1 MIQLF
6 EQLKSVYKMVK
17 QPVDLT
23 ESFQG
28 SAIAKQAFD
37 LKRQVKQKDEEIQE
51 LQAEITTIKLGKL
64 DAIQKAELEQQIQA
78 LTAQLAESGGVQS
91 VSINQVQ
98 RNPKQPRQMITEAM
112 VKERAASLEEH
123 GQQAPIIL
131 FPPNANGISLIFD
144 GELRW
149 RGATLLNS
157 KDSSAWQALE
167 AVYLPEGSSPN
178 DPQILERAIVTSL
191 HAEKLCALDLAEN
204 LISLISQDYSF
215 NAPQKQI
222 PEHLNALVNKLKA
235 SGKAQEFSDIRTA
248 EKQAQVKWI
257 KSIEWRTQ
265 EQDSILK
272 VLLKFKLN
280 PASVNTNIFPS
291 LDYPDDL
298 KEAIRST
305 GLEDGKV
312 RELAKLSNE
321 RLGFDKKKA
330 QKIRVEAT
338 KQVIDK
344 NLSVRDTRTL
354 VNQIINQHSPQ
365 QADKASNHVKKL
377 NQSLEK
383 FPVAKTDRES
393 LMVLHKSL
401 KSLLSKVEETLD
413 IS

>member
-1 MIQLF
+1 MA
-6 EQLKSVYKMVK
+6 K

-23 ESFQG
+23 ESYQG

-37 LKRQVKQKDEEIQE
+37 LKRQVKQKDEELQE
-51 LQAEITTIKLGKL
+51 LQAEIATIKLGKL
-64 DAIQKAELEQQIQA
+64 DTAQKAELEQQIQA
-78 LTAQLAESGGVQS
+78 LTAQLAQAGGVQKI
-91 VSINQVQ
+91 SIDQVQ

-131 FPPNANGISLIFD
+131 FPPNDDGISLIFD

-149 RGATLLNS
+149 RGANLLNS
-157 KDSSAWQALE
+157 KNRSSWQALD
-167 AVYLPEGSSPN
+167 AVYLTGGSSPE
-178 DPQILERAIVTSL
+178 DPQMLERAIVTSL

-204 LISLISQDYSF
+204 LVDLIAQEFSF
-215 NAPQKQI
+215 NDPQKQI
-222 PEHLNALVNKLKA
+222 PEHLNFLVNKLKA
-235 SGKAQEFSDIRTA
+235 SGRSHEFSDIRSA
-248 EKQAQVKWI
+248 EKQAQTTWI
-257 KSIEWRTQ
+257 ESIEWRSK
-265 EQDSILK
+265 EQDIVLK

-280 PASVNTNIFPS
+280 PASINTNIFPVLS
-291 LDYPDDL
+291 YPDDL
-298 KEAIRST
+298 KEAIRSA

-312 RELAKLSNE
+312 RELAKLHSE
-321 RLGFDKKKA
+321 RLGFDKKKT

-338 KQVIDK
+338 QEVVSR

-365 QADKASNHVKKL
+365 QASKASNYVTKL

-383 FPVAKTDRES
+383 FPVSKTDRES

-401 KSLLSKVEETLD
+401 RSLLSKVEEKLD
-413 IS
+413 VSSEG

>member
-1 MIQLF
+1 MT
-6 EQLKSVYKMVK
+6 K

-23 ESFQG
+23 ESYQG

-37 LKRQVKQKDEEIQE
+37 LKRQVKQKDEELQE
-51 LQAEITTIKLGKL
+51 LQAEIATIKLGKL
-64 DAIQKAELEQQIQA
+64 NTAQKAELEQQIQS
-78 LTAQLAESGGVQS
+78 LTAQLAQAGGVQKI
-91 VSINQVQ
+91 SINQVQ

-131 FPPNANGISLIFD
+131 FPPNDDGISLIFD

-149 RGATLLNS
+149 RGANLLNS
-157 KDSSAWQALE
+157 KNRSSWQALD
-167 AVYLPEGSSPN
+167 AVYLTGGSSPE
-178 DPQILERAIVTSL
+178 DPQMLERAIVTSL

-204 LISLISQDYSF
+204 LVDLIAQEFSF
-215 NAPQKQI
+215 NDPQKQI
-222 PEHLNALVNKLKA
+222 PEHLNFLVNKLKA
-235 SGKAQEFSDIRTA
+235 SGRSHEFSDIRSA
-248 EKQAQVKWI
+248 EKQAQTTWI
-257 KSIEWRTQ
+257 ESIEWRSK
-265 EQDSILK
+265 EQDIVLK

-280 PASVNTNIFPS
+280 PASINTNIFPVLS
-291 LDYPDDL
+291 YPDDL
-298 KEAIRST
+298 KEAIRSA

-312 RELAKLSNE
+312 RELAKLHSE
-321 RLGFDKKKA
+321 RLGFDKKKT

-338 KQVIDK
+338 QEVVSR

-365 QADKASNHVKKL
+365 QASKASNYVTKL

-383 FPVAKTDRES
+383 FPVSKTDQES

-401 KSLLSKVEETLD
+401 KSLLSKVEEKLD
-413 IS
+413 VSNEG

>member
-1 MIQLF
+1 MA
-6 EQLKSVYKMVK
+6 K

-23 ESFQG
+23 ESYQG

-37 LKRQVKQKDEEIQE
+37 LKRQVKQKDEELQE
-51 LQAEITTIKLGKL
+51 LQAEIATIKLGKL
-64 DAIQKAELEQQIQA
+64 DTAQKAELEQQIQA
-78 LTAQLAESGGVQS
+78 LTAQLAQAGGVQKI
-91 VSINQVQ
+91 SIDQVQ

-131 FPPNANGISLIFD
+131 FPPNDDGISLIFD

-149 RGATLLNS
+149 RGANLLNS
-157 KDSSAWQALE
+157 KNRSSWQALD
-167 AVYLPEGSSPN
+167 AVYLTGGSSPE
-178 DPQILERAIVTSL
+178 DPQMLERAIVTSL

-204 LISLISQDYSF
+204 LVDLIAQEFSF
-215 NAPQKQI
+215 NDPQKQI
-222 PEHLNALVNKLKA
+222 PEHLNFLVNKLKA
-235 SGKAQEFSDIRTA
+235 SGRSHEFSDIRSA
-248 EKQAQVKWI
+248 EKQAQTTWI
-257 KSIEWRTQ
+257 ESIEWRSK
-265 EQDSILK
+265 EQDIVLK

-280 PASVNTNIFPS
+280 PASINTNIFPVLS
-291 LDYPDDL
+291 YPDDL
-298 KEAIRST
+298 KEAIRSA

-312 RELAKLSNE
+312 RELAKLHSE
-321 RLGFDKKKA
+321 RLGFDKKKT

-338 KQVIDK
+338 QEVVSR

-365 QADKASNHVKKL
+365 QASKASNYVTKL

-383 FPVAKTDRES
+383 FPVSKTDRES

-401 KSLLSKVEETLD
+401 KSLLSKVEEKLD
-413 IS
+413 VSSEG

>member
-1 MIQLF
+1 MA
-6 EQLKSVYKMVK
+6 K
-17 QPVDLT
+17 QPVNLT
-23 ESFQG
+23 ESYQG

-51 LQAEITTIKLGKL
+51 LQVEIAAIRLGKL
-64 DAIQKAELEQQIQA
+64 DIAQKAELEQQIQG
-78 LTAQLAESGGVQS
+78 LTTQLAQSGGVQKIL
-91 VSINQVQ
+91 INQIQ

-131 FPPNANGISLIFD
+131 FPPNADGISLIFD

-204 LISLISQDYSF
+204 LIALICQDYSF
-215 NAPQKQI
+215 NAPQKEI
-222 PEHLNALVNKLKA
+222 PECLNALVNKLKA
-235 SGKAQEFSDIRTA
+235 AGRAQEFSDIRTA

-257 KSIEWRTQ
+257 ESIEWRSQ
-265 EQDSILK
+265 QQDSILK
-272 VLLKFKLN
+272 MLLKFKLN
-280 PASVNTNIFPS
+280 LASVNTNIFPALS
-291 LDYPDDL
+291 YPDDL
-298 KEAIRST
+298 KEAIRFI

-312 RELAKLSNE
+312 RELAKLNNE
-321 RLGFDKKKA
+321 RLGFDKKKT

-338 KQVIDK
+338 QQVIDK

-354 VNQIINQHSPQ
+354 VNQIIAQHSPQ
-365 QADKASNHVKKL
+365 QTGKASNHVKKL

-393 LMVLHKSL
+393 LIVLHKNL

>member
-1 MIQLF
+1 MA
-6 EQLKSVYKMVK
+6 K

-23 ESFQG
+23 ESYQG

-37 LKRQVKQKDEEIQE
+37 LKRQVKQKDEELQE
-51 LQAEITTIKLGKL
+51 LQAEIATIKLGKL
-64 DAIQKAELEQQIQA
+64 NTAQKAELEQQIQA
-78 LTAQLAESGGVQS
+78 LTAQLAQAGGVQKI
-91 VSINQVQ
+91 SINQVQ

-131 FPPNANGISLIFD
+131 FPPNDDGISLIFD

-149 RGATLLNS
+149 RGANLLNS
-157 KDSSAWQALE
+157 KNRSSWQALD
-167 AVYLPEGSSPN
+167 AVYLTGGSSPE
-178 DPQILERAIVTSL
+178 DPQMLERAIVTSL

-204 LISLISQDYSF
+204 LVDLIAQEFSF
-215 NAPQKQI
+215 NDPQKQI
-222 PEHLNALVNKLKA
+222 PEHLNFLVNKLKA
-235 SGKAQEFSDIRTA
+235 SGRSHEFSDIRSA
-248 EKQAQVKWI
+248 EKQAQTTWI
-257 KSIEWRTQ
+257 ESIEWRSK
-265 EQDSILK
+265 EQDIVLK

-280 PASVNTNIFPS
+280 PASINTNIFPVLS
-291 LDYPDDL
+291 YPDDL
-298 KEAIRST
+298 KEAIRSA

-312 RELAKLSNE
+312 RELAKLHSE
-321 RLGFDKKKA
+321 RLGFDKKKT

-338 KQVIDK
+338 QEVVSR

-365 QADKASNHVKKL
+365 QASKASNYVTKL

-383 FPVAKTDRES
+383 FPVSKTDRES

-401 KSLLSKVEETLD
+401 KSLLSKVEEKLD
-413 IS
+413 VSNEG

>member
-1 MIQLF
+1 MA
-6 EQLKSVYKMVK
+6 K

-23 ESFQG
+23 ESYQG

-37 LKRQVKQKDEEIQE
+37 LKRQVKQKDEELQE
-51 LQAEITTIKLGKL
+51 LQAEIATIKLGKL
-64 DAIQKAELEQQIQA
+64 DTAQKAELEQQIQA
-78 LTAQLAESGGVQS
+78 LTAQLAQAGGVQK

-98 RNPKQPRQMITEAM
+98 RNPKQPRRMITEAM

-131 FPPNANGISLIFD
+131 FPPNEDGISLIFD

-149 RGATLLNS
+149 RGTKLLNS
-157 KDSSAWQALE
+157 KNCSDWQALD
-167 AVYLPEGSSPN
+167 AVYLTGGSSPE

-204 LISLISQDYSF
+204 LIDLIAQELSCND
-215 NAPQKQI
+215 PQKQI
-222 PEHLNALVNKLKA
+222 PEHLNSLVNKLKA
-235 SGKAQEFSDIRTA
+235 AGRADEFSDVRSA
-248 EKQAQVKWI
+248 EKQAQTAWI
-257 KSIEWRTQ
+257 ESIEWRSKEQ
-265 EQDSILK
+265 ESVLK

-280 PASVNTNIFPS
+280 PASVNTNIFPVLS
-291 LDYPDDL
+291 YPDDL
-298 KEAIRST
+298 KEAIRAA

-312 RELAKLSNE
+312 RELAKLHSE

-338 KQVIDK
+338 QEVVSR

-354 VNQIINQHSPQ
+354 VNQIINHYSPQ
-365 QADKASNHVKKL
+365 QTSKASNYVIKL

-383 FPVAKTDRES
+383 FPVSKTDRES

-401 KSLLSKVEETLD
+401 KSLLSKVEEKLD
-413 IS
+413 VSSEG

>member
-1 MIQLF
+1 MA
-6 EQLKSVYKMVK
+6 K

-23 ESFQG
+23 ESYQG

-37 LKRQVKQKDEEIQE
+37 LKRQVKQKDEELQE
-51 LQAEITTIKLGKL
+51 LQAEIATIKLGKL
-64 DAIQKAELEQQIQA
+64 DTAQKAELEQQIQS
-78 LTAQLAESGGVQS
+78 LTAQLAQAGGVQKI
-91 VSINQVQ
+91 SINQVQ

-131 FPPNANGISLIFD
+131 FPPNDDGISLIFD

-149 RGATLLNS
+149 RGANLLNS
-157 KDSSAWQALE
+157 KNRSSWQALD
-167 AVYLPEGSSPN
+167 AVYLTGGSSPE
-178 DPQILERAIVTSL
+178 DPQMLERAIVTSL

-204 LISLISQDYSF
+204 LIDLIAQELSF
-215 NAPQKQI
+215 NDPQKQI
-222 PEHLNALVNKLKA
+222 PEHLNFLVNKLKA
-235 SGKAQEFSDIRTA
+235 SGRSQEFSDIRSA
-248 EKQAQVKWI
+248 EKQAQTTWI
-257 KSIEWRTQ
+257 ESIEWRSK
-265 EQDSILK
+265 EQDIVLK

-280 PASVNTNIFPS
+280 PASINTNIFPVLS
-291 LDYPDDL
+291 YPDDL
-298 KEAIRST
+298 KEAIRSA

-312 RELAKLSNE
+312 RELAKLHSE
-321 RLGFDKKKA
+321 RLGFDKKKT

-338 KQVIDK
+338 QEVVSR

-365 QADKASNHVKKL
+365 QASKASNYVTKL

-383 FPVAKTDRES
+383 FPVSKTDRES

-401 KSLLSKVEETLD
+401 RSLLSKVEEKLD
-413 IS
+413 VSSEG

>member
-1 MIQLF
+1 MA
-6 EQLKSVYKMVK
+6 K

-23 ESFQG
+23 ESYQG

-51 LQAEITTIKLGKL
+51 LQVEIAAIKLGKL
-64 DAIQKAELEQQIQA
+64 DIAQKAELEQQIQG
-78 LTAQLAESGGVQS
+78 LTTQLAQSGGVQK
-91 VSINQVQ
+91 VLINQIQ

-131 FPPNANGISLIFD
+131 FPPNADGISLIFD

-149 RGATLLNS
+149 RGANLLNS

-167 AVYLPEGSSPN
+167 SVYLPEGASPN

-215 NAPQKQI
+215 NSPQKQI
-222 PEHLNALVNKLKA
+222 AENLNSLVNKLKA

-248 EKQAQVKWI
+248 EKQAQAKWI
-257 KSIEWRTQ
+257 ESIEWRTQ

-291 LDYPDDL
+291 LGYPDDL

-305 GLEDGKV
+305 GLEDGKA

-365 QADKASNHVKKL
+365 QAGKVSSPVTKL